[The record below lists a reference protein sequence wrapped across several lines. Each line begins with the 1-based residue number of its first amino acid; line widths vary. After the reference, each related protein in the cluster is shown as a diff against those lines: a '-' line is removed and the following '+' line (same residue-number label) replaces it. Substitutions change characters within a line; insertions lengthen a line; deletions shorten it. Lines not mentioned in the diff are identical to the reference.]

1 MTVRGPRNSI
11 TPTRARTSEAI
22 VTTVAQKVI
31 AKRERC
37 AKEGETRLS
46 EKLGLLNKLLWGGSA
61 LLAFEHV
68 WHGELSPVFPFLTGE
83 NVLGEMATNG
93 VAMALLVTAV
103 WGGMLAVMKHF
114 RREKHT
120 DTMLSKHEEER
131 A

>member
-1 MTVRGPRNSI
+1 MACFIV
-11 TPTRARTSEAI
+11 PTAEAI
-22 VTTVAQKVI
+22 VTTIAQKVI
-31 AKRERC
+31 AKRE
-37 AKEGETRLS
+37 KPVQEGELRTS

-103 WGGMLAVMKHF
+103 WGGMLAAIKHM
-114 RREKHT
+114 RHEKHAPAALP
-120 DTMLSKHEEER
+120 MKEEQ